1 MSNIDIYT
9 TYNSCSNT
17 SSDCFYGFVEIMTE
31 NGLKQMK
38 DIKRGDKVLTNEGY
52 QSVTQIQ
59 VSVNPVKE
67 PNKLMVKI
75 PKNFFKENVPSSDI
89 YVTDT
94 HPLSVEILTPE
105 SDKDYEFLHL
115 FTKDLVSL
123 GLKYEDLKKEKHLYN
138 LIFDKHYEISV
149 GNMKFLSHHPNHFNG
164 NVVLRSGNE
173 INKANRSKKIYAL
186 RRFTYFKQ
194 TTLNDLLK
202 NKPENISKKEFI
214 GDILKFN

>member
-1 MSNIDIYT
+1 MTNIDIYT

-17 SSDCFYGFVEIMTE
+17 SSDCFYGFVEIMTK

-38 DIKRGDKVLTNEGY
+38 DIKRDDKVLTNEGY
-52 QSVTQIQ
+52 QPVTQIQ
-59 VSVNPVKE
+59 ASVNPVKKD
-67 PNKLMVKI
+67 NKLMVKI

-123 GLKYEDLKKEKHLYN
+123 GLKYEDLKEEKHLYN

-173 INKANRSKKIYAL
+173 INKKNRSKKIYAL
-186 RRFTYFKQ
+186 RRFTYFEQ
-194 TTLNDLLK
+194 TTLNNLLK

>member
-1 MSNIDIYT
+1 MIA
-9 TYNSCSNT
+9 
-17 SSDCFYGFVEIMTE
+17 FYGFVEIITK

-38 DIKRGDKVLTNEGY
+38 HIKRGDKVLTNEGY
-52 QSVTQIQ
+52 QPITQIQ
-59 VSVNPVKE
+59 VSVNPVKKD
-67 PNKLMVKI
+67 NKLMVKI

-123 GLKYEDLKKEKHLYN
+123 GLKYEDSKEEKHLYN
-138 LIFDKHYEISV
+138 LIFDKHYEINV

-173 INKANRSKKIYAL
+173 INKANRSKKIYTL
-186 RRFTYFKQ
+186 RNFTYFKQ

-202 NKPENISKKEFI
+202 NKPENRRKKEFI